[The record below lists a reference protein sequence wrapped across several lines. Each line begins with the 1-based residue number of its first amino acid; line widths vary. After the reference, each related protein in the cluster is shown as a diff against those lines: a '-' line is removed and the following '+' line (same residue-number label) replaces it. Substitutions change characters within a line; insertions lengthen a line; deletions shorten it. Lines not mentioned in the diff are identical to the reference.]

1 MSINGLKLT
10 SLLLILPA
18 LYSWSKHKIG
28 YGYAFYFLSL
38 TSYIYHSESLV
49 FENTK
54 KVDFWID
61 QIALWNVVL
70 IGLYYYLFYCKNLIS
85 RILVPILCFSCLVIY
100 ILNSKIT
107 DSRLHMLIHI
117 ITIIGHSIIMN
128 SIK

>member
-1 MSINGLKLT
+1 MPIHGLILS

-18 LYSWSKHKIG
+18 LYAWSKNKIG
-28 YGYAFYFLSL
+28 YGYAFYCLCI
-38 TSYIYHSESLV
+38 TSYIYHKRPYLEQANNK
-49 FENTK
+49 FNFW
-54 KVDFWID
+54 VD
-61 QIALWNVVL
+61 QVAVYNVVL

-117 ITIIGHSIIMN
+117 ITIIGHSMIIH
-128 SIK
+128 SL

>member
-1 MSINGLKLT
+1 MIINGLKIT

-18 LYSWSKHKIG
+18 LYAWSNNIIQ

-38 TSYIYHSESLV
+38 TSYIYHNESLV

-61 QIALWNVVL
+61 QIALWNVIL
-70 IGLYYYLFYCKNLIS
+70 IGTYYHYTYCQNK
-85 RILVPILCFSCLVIY
+85 ILKIIVPILCFSCLVIY
-100 ILNSKIT
+100 IINYKIY

-117 ITIIGHSIIMN
+117 ITIIDHIIIMN

>member
-1 MSINGLKLT
+1 MPIHGLILS

-18 LYSWSKHKIG
+18 LYAWSKNKIG
-28 YGYAFYFLSL
+28 YGYAFYCLCI

-49 FENTK
+49 FEDTK

-61 QIALWNVVL
+61 QIAVYNVVL

-85 RILVPILCFSCLVIY
+85 RIVVPILCFSCLVIY

-117 ITIIGHSIIMN
+117 ITIIGHSMIIH
-128 SIK
+128 SL